1 LFVERGTV
9 IVANTDYKQVN
20 LKEIQRLHG
29 VQDVER
35 LVPPYSSVDGWGKFA
50 RNVLNTQKRLR
61 KWKRS
66 APCRECKENLQLEKG
81 GRGCLQYCGARQ
93 GADYLLKIDFQVL

>member
-35 LVPPYSSVDGWGKFA
+35 LVPPYSSVGGWGKFA
-50 RNVLNTQKRLR
+50 RIVLNTQKRFR

-81 GRGCLQYCGARQ
+81 GRGCLQYCRAR
-93 GADYLLKIDFQVL
+93 